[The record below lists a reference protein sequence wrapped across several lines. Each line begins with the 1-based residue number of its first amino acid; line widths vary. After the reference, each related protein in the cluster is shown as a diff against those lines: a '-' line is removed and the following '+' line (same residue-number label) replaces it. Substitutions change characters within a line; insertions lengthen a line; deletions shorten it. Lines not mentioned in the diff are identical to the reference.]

1 MKSKTSFVKNIVPGD
16 TVEDTFLVSEKYMAI
31 SQKGNPYVN
40 LRLRDRTGEIEA
52 RIWDNAEAMGG
63 LFHKGDIVRVRGRA
77 LSYKD
82 SLQLSVSEVGRTADG
97 EYHPADYYPASKEN
111 TAEMCAALRDCIG
124 TVTNPYLQALLT
136 AVFDDKDIA
145 DSFCL
150 APAAKGFHHSYVGG
164 LLTHTMST
172 TQLLQKMADH
182 YPQADR
188 DLLIAGGM
196 LHDIGKIAELSFK
209 KMFDYTDEGR
219 LIGHIV
225 LGIEIINKK
234 IAAIENF
241 PATLAIELR
250 HILLSHHGMLE
261 YGSPKRPKTLEA
273 LIVYY
278 ADDLDAKVNAFREF
292 MDESDGET
300 NWTPY
305 HRLLDRFLYRKK

>member
-1 MKSKTSFVKNIVPGD
+1 VKSKTSFVNNIAPGD
-16 TVEDTFLVSEKYMAI
+16 TVEDTFLVSEKYMAV
-31 SQKGNPYVN
+31 SQKGHPYVN

-52 RIWDNAEAMGG
+52 RIWDNAEAMGA
-63 LFHKGDIVRVRGRA
+63 LFRKGDIVRVRGRA

-82 SLQLSVSEVGRTADG
+82 SLQLSLSEVGRTVDG
-97 EYHPADYYPASKEN
+97 ECHPADYYPASKEN
-111 TAEMCAALRDCIG
+111 TAEMFAALRDCIG
-124 TVTNPYLQALLT
+124 TVTNPYLRELLN

-164 LLTHTMST
+164 LLTHTLST
-172 TQLLQKMADH
+172 TQLLSRMADH

-188 DLLIAGGM
+188 DLLIAGGI

-225 LGIEIINKK
+225 LGVEMIDKK

-241 PATLAIELR
+241 PATLAMELR
-250 HILLSHHGMLE
+250 HILLSHHGTLE

-278 ADDLDAKVNAFREF
+278 ADDLDAKVNAYREF